1 MDTVNEIKTYKQPAN
16 AEFLSRKD
24 LCHLG
29 NDSFRWNLG
38 QLCTSFGTIP
48 QDVVPLSTP
57 EGVIQKNTVVADHL
71 ASERSKTQI
80 LLSLI
85 YGV

>member
-1 MDTVNEIKTYKQPAN
+1 MERRAIVHK
-16 AEFLSRKD
+16 FR
-24 LCHLG
+24 H
-29 NDSFRWNLG
+29 DSSGRR
-38 QLCTSFGTIP
+38 SS
-48 QDVVPLSTP
+48 LSTP